1 MSRGRAKPRSRPTLP
16 AIPGPWTPSED
27 FELHQALQ
35 EMAPAAV
42 RKLVE
47 LGAGSGGDRE
57 LRDEALMRLRGM
69 RASGLFDRLPLDLRR
84 EAGDLLRDEVGPDA

>member
-1 MSRGRAKPRSRPTLP
+1 MDD
-16 AIPGPWTPSED
+16 D

-47 LGAGSGGDRE
+47 LGGASNINEDLRVEALARLRE
-57 LRDEALMRLRGM
+57 LHM
-69 RASGLFDRLPLDLRR
+69 SGAFERLPLDLRD
-84 EAGDLLRDEVGPDA
+84 EADRLLKGNDTA

>member
-1 MSRGRAKPRSRPTLP
+1 VDH
-16 AIPGPWTPSED
+16 D

-47 LGAGSGGDRE
+47 LARRSNVDE
-57 LRDEALMRLRGM
+57 DLRVEALARLREMQTSEVFG
-69 RASGLFDRLPLDLRR
+69 RLPLDLRD
-84 EAGDLLRDEVGPDA
+84 EADRLLRGDEAA